1 MLGCGDTP
9 SVVTSSVLQHQAQ
22 QLERAHHTAACHC
35 PNLVLPVFF
44 VVQLTSSLSVSTPPP
59 RHLVSVLARLLTSAT
74 GSLLHAWLPTPARA
88 RPSRLWLRSP
98 LCRSR
103 LQRLSARCGD
113 RTASVATADTMKPCW
128 CRLVSWLAH
137 EGRPASGSTEPCWL
151 LVVCRCCAPTATHR
165 CTLRFSAT
173 PSSWQREQQLRT
185 WTSQTG

>member
-1 MLGCGDTP
+1 MPPGT
-9 SVVTSSVLQHQAQ
+9 VTSCPSTSLGYWRWCRRRAAATCSSQ
-22 QLERAHHTAACHC
+22 QMWSSTWAKVGCSSGMAAAVCMWCLPVCQQVHVASGTAAWDRAHHTAACHC

-74 GSLLHAWLPTPARA
+74 GSLLHAWLPTLARA

-113 RTASVATADTMKPCW
+113 RTAS
-128 CRLVSWLAH
+128 
-137 EGRPASGSTEPCWL
+137 
-151 LVVCRCCAPTATHR
+151 
-165 CTLRFSAT
+165 
-173 PSSWQREQQLRT
+173 SSLPPQIL
-185 WTSQTG
+185 